1 MKSSTRIYVLAA
13 VALAI
18 PIVVSPVL
26 TRAYG
31 SPFSV
36 PTISFGI
43 LAGLIPGALVWVG
56 TYVGARWA
64 ASQQRTVR
72 LAQVLAILYFIV
84 GIVLTL
90 PIKTHAVLLEMP
102 AASGSAGPLDFVS
115 PLAFS
120 VGAPLVMV
128 VAPML
133 LTRGIAIL
141 CGRKT
146 RRDA

>member
-1 MKSSTRIYVLAA
+1 MMYTPKHIAFIAA

-18 PIVVSPVL
+18 PIVVSPLL
-26 TRAYG
+26 THTYG

-64 ASQQRTVR
+64 ASHQRTVR

-90 PIKTHAVLLEMP
+90 PIKTHAVLLEMLP
-102 AASGSAGPLDFVS
+102 ASGSAGPLDFVS
-115 PLAFS
+115 PLVFS
-120 VGAPLVMV
+120 VGASLVMV

-141 CGRKT
+141 CGR
-146 RRDA
+146 